1 VAVSSVPV
9 PARSW
14 MSDVFPPLWRR
25 DPELLWPY
33 LRRWT
38 ISPAHRVLA
47 RSAGYGAAPVPLE
60 GGIVL
65 AANHLSAIDPTLLG
79 AFVPRAV
86 YYMAKVELLALPFLG
101 EIFQWTGAFPV
112 RRSEG
117 DRQAL
122 RLAPELVADGHAL
135 GMFVEGTRQRLDTRA
150 PSSPVRS

>member
-1 VAVSSVPV
+1 
-9 PARSW
+9 
-14 MSDVFPPLWRR
+14 MSDVFSPVWRR

-33 LRRWT
+33 LLRWT

-47 RSAGYGAAPVPLE
+47 RSAGYGADRVPLE

-86 YYMAKVELLALPFLG
+86 YYMAKVELLAMPFFG
-101 EIFQWTGAFPV
+101 EIFQWAGAFPV

-117 DRQAL
+117 DREAL
-122 RLAPELVADGHAL
+122 RLARELVAEGHAL
-135 GMFVEGTRQRLDTRA
+135 GMFVEGTRQRLG
-150 PSSPVRS
+150 